1 MNETV
6 LEVSGLRKGYKT
18 GEVLKDVSFTLE
30 AGTALALTGPAGA
43 GKSTLIRILAGLE
56 QPDGGTVS
64 LLGSGNDRE
73 LCRARR
79 QAGFVPDVPFGYA
92 NLTVYK
98 NLDLRAQMS
107 GKPDPARIREL
118 RQELRLTE
126 QFHVDRTEKLQNLS
140 TGAEKRY
147 SLACALMDRPRLL
160 VLDEPFTGV
169 DRENGEFLTG
179 LLTRLRDEG
188 IALLITAPDPEP
200 LGDICS
206 RALVL
211 EDGAVRLPPQ

>member
-1 MNETV
+1 MDLQRIKEMEDRLNRCSAAT
-6 LEVSGLRKGYKT
+6 T
-18 GEVLKDVSFTLE
+18 D
-30 AGTALALTGPAGA
+30 LAVQL
-43 GKSTLIRILAGLE
+43 
-56 QPDGGTVS
+56 
-64 LLGSGNDRE
+64 DR
-73 LCRARR
+73 
-79 QAGFVPDVPFGYA
+79 
-92 NLTVYK
+92 
-98 NLDLRAQMS
+98 M
-107 GKPDPARIREL
+107 
-118 RQELRLTE
+118 
-126 QFHVDRTEKLQNLS
+126 EKLQNLS

-200 LGDICS
+200 LGDVCS
-206 RALVL
+206 RTLVL